1 MLRPV
6 RTHCPTAGS
15 RLYAGRMAVERAAIL
30 LAAGAGSRFT
40 GPHHKLSA
48 NLPARGTDPA
58 SSVVE
63 RSLAHVVAASIGP
76 VIVVT
81 GAVEDLVTR
90 SEADADTPAVIVCHN
105 PSWADGQSTS
115 LRLGL
120 DVAGR
125 LGATSVVV
133 GLADQ
138 PFVDPDAWR
147 TVAATAGPIVVATYD
162 GDRGNP
168 VKPDAAVWPL
178 LAETARSDPDAGART
193 LMGGRPDLVR
203 EVPCSGSPADIDTEE
218 DLRRWQ
224 RS

>member
-1 MLRPV
+1 MP
-6 RTHCPTAGS
+6 
-15 RLYAGRMAVERAAIL
+15 VERAAIL
-30 LAAGAGSRFT
+30 LAAGAGSRF
-40 GPHHKLSA
+40 GGARHKLSA
-48 NLPARGTDPA
+48 NLPARGADPA

-81 GAVEDLVTR
+81 GAVADLVTA
-90 SEADADTPAVIVCHN
+90 SDAEGDTPEVIVCHN

-115 LRLGL
+115 LRSGL
-120 DVAGR
+120 DLAGR

-138 PFVDPDAWR
+138 PFVEPDAWR
-147 TVAATAGPIVVATYD
+147 AVAAADGPIAVATYD
-162 GDRGNP
+162 GARGNP
-168 VKPDAAVWPL
+168 VKLAAAVWPL
-178 LAETARSDPDAGART
+178 LEEPAQHDPDAGARA
-193 LMGGRPDLVR
+193 LMRVRPDLVR
-203 EVPCSGSPADIDTEE
+203 EVPCTGSPADIDTEE